1 METAMKMIV
10 LGGFGSDAGYW
21 SFENGRWVHHGGWEI
36 ETLSEVAR
44 SLNMLG
50 DAARLKTPG
59 LANSLSKE
67 LSESVEKQLNEHLG
81 AHLGGPGNTVV
92 IVNTAGA

>member
-1 METAMKMIV
+1 MEASMKMIV

-36 ETLSEVAR
+36 DVLSDVAR
-44 SLNMLG
+44 SLTILSE
-50 DAARLKTPG
+50 AARLKTPG

-67 LSESVEKQLNEHLG
+67 LSESVEKQLT
-81 AHLGGPGNTVV
+81 AHLGGQLGAAGGTVV

>member
-1 METAMKMIV
+1 MEATMKMIV

-36 ETLSEVAR
+36 DTLADLSR
-44 SLNMLG
+44 SLSILG

-59 LANSLSKE
+59 LGNSLSKE
-67 LSESVEKQLNEHLG
+67 LSESVEKQLTAHLG
-81 AHLGGPGNTVV
+81 AQMGGGGVV
-92 IVNTAGA
+92 IVNAFGG